1 MLGYKKLLYSNLSK
15 SFQAG
20 VDTLYNKCKSC
31 GSTPS
36 NKTPTAISTAIQSIY
51 TNRYNSGYNAGDSAG
66 YTRGYNA
73 GKSVGY
79 YQTPTTKTYSSA
91 TLSGTYSWD
100 NLFVLTHGKNVQ
112 MMFSDLDVSYLYHAY
127 GYKTDK
133 NFFRRDDRTELQ
145 ILNSNNQHVTGSV
158 RVLKGN
164 FFKIENSNLYY
175 MFAIVMSWNSTQT
188 TGTIT
193 IKWL

>member
-51 TNRYNSGYNAGDSAG
+51 TNRYNTGYNAGDSAG

-73 GKSVGY
+73 GKGNISISSIIKIGNTNNLISYPTGYKCFVGLTGNGTDTELGKQY
-79 YQTPTTKTYSSA
+79 LIGEPLIAGSGGGVTWKIRLYGSNLSNANGKISSNN
-91 TLSGTYSWD
+91 
-100 NLFVLTHGKNVQ
+100 NLFG
-112 MMFSDLDVSYLYHAY
+112 
-127 GYKTDK
+127 
-133 NFFRRDDRTELQ
+133 
-145 ILNSNNQHVTGSV
+145 
-158 RVLKGN
+158 
-164 FFKIENSNLYY
+164 
-175 MFAIVMSWNSTQT
+175 
-188 TGTIT
+188 
-193 IKWL
+193 IK